1 MIEPRK
7 DAYGAEADTTHL
19 ADYLELLALAGL
31 PLRRANLSDFLA
43 DNNWPVR
50 SRELYHAA
58 GPGTPGAEPSEDELE
73 SGPGVSPA
81 DEAAGRV
88 FDLLVTREAMLGD
101 RYPFVSDDVQ
111 LTVVHPLED
120 VHRLYL
126 ALLAI
131 TVAHHY
137 RITSPSAPEDAFE
150 AVVASAMTARG
161 LHTVDMGLAGR
172 TTTDFREAVRTA
184 GETIGVLPAPGAAP
198 SKRWANEEG
207 VDTVSHLSWGDTR
220 PGHWL
225 FIGQATCAKSGEWS
239 KKMSEPKPGQWGP
252 LLGSVIRPL
261 AYLAVPH
268 HMENHQMLH
277 LSTAD
282 GRLVLDRIRLCRHLP
297 SVDSDQQG
305 ILDAVLSEP
314 VYHPSYG

>member
-19 ADYLELLALAGL
+19 ADYLELLALAGR
-31 PLRRANLSDFLA
+31 PLKRANLSDFLA
-43 DNNWPVR
+43 DTGWPVR

-58 GPGTPGAEPSEDELE
+58 GPGTAGAEPSEDELE

-88 FDLLVTREAMLGD
+88 FDLLADREAVLGD
-101 RYPFVSDDVQ
+101 GYPFVNDGLR
-111 LTVVHPLED
+111 LTTADPLED
-120 VHRLYL
+120 RHRLYL

-137 RITSPSAPEDAFE
+137 DVSVPTAPEDAFE
-150 AVVASAMTARG
+150 AVVADAMAARG
-161 LHTVDMGLAGR
+161 LLTVDMGLAGR
-172 TTTDFREAVRTA
+172 TTSDFRDAVRAA
-184 GETIGVLPAPGAAP
+184 GEAIGVLPSPGAAP
-198 SKRWANEEG
+198 SKRHANEEG

-225 FIGQATCAKSGEWS
+225 FIGQATCAKSGEWPR
-239 KKMSEPKPGQWGP
+239 KMAEPKPGQWGR
-252 LLGSVIRPL
+252 LLGSVIRPM

-268 HMENHQMLH
+268 HVEPPQMLH
-277 LSTAD
+277 LSTGD
-282 GRLVLDRIRLCRHLP
+282 GRLVLDRLRLCRHLP
-297 SVDSDQQG
+297 SLGSDQRG

-314 VYHPSYG
+314 VYHPSYS

>member
-19 ADYLELLALAGL
+19 ADYIELLALAGR

-43 DNNWPVR
+43 DTGWPVR

-58 GPGTPGAEPSEDELE
+58 GPGTVGAEPSEDELE

-81 DEAAGRV
+81 DEAAERV
-88 FDLLVTREAMLGD
+88 FDLLADREAMLGE
-101 RYPFVSDDVQ
+101 RYPFVNDGVQ
-111 LTVVHPLED
+111 LTPIDPLD
-120 VHRLYL
+120 NGHHLYL

-137 RITSPSAPEDAFE
+137 GVGTPSAPEDAFE
-150 AVVASAMTARG
+150 AVVADAMAARG
-161 LHTVDMGLAGR
+161 LMTVDMGRAGR
-172 TTTDFREAVRTA
+172 MTTDFREAVRAA
-184 GETIGVLPAPGAAP
+184 GEAIGVLPSPGAAP
-198 SKRWANEEG
+198 SKRHANEEG

-225 FIGQATCAKSGEWS
+225 FIGQATCAKSGEWPR
-239 KKMSEPKPGQWGP
+239 KMSEPKPGQWSR

-268 HMENHQMLH
+268 HMETHQMLH
-277 LSTAD
+277 LSTGD
-282 GRLVLDRIRLCRHLP
+282 ERSVLDRIRLCLHLP
-297 SVDSDQQG
+297 SVGADQHG
-305 ILDAVLSEP
+305 ILDAVLNEP
-314 VYHPSYG
+314 VYHPSYS